1 MTLKNKMTFRY
12 FQVDGVNYA
21 CDKNGC
27 PAVKQ
32 RKKVRKGVYNE
43 VLVEEQ
49 YLLKVKRSNI
59 DIKSTEA
66 YKWLTELLGK
76 PVWNDTTAIG
86 RFFSLI
92 FNIEMPREAYRRANT
107 TLYWFNEHWNTIV
120 AGLRK
125 HKVAAMHSKKGM
137 ISFTAPCVAPPVI
150 IVCPMKINI
159 I

>member
-1 MTLKNKMTFRY
+1 MTFTC

-27 PAVKQ
+27 PLVKR
-32 RKKVRKGVYNE
+32 RKSVRKGVYNE
-43 VLVEEQ
+43 ALVEEQ
-49 YLLKVKRSNI
+49 YLMQVKRSNI

-66 YKWLTELLGK
+66 YKWLTGLLGK

-107 TLYWFNEHWNTIV
+107 TLYWFNEHWNTIKE
-120 AGLRK
+120 ALRR
-125 HKVAAMHSKKGM
+125 HKVAALHSKKGT
-137 ISFTAPCVAPPVI
+137 ISFTPPCTLPPVI
-150 IVCPMKINI
+150 IVRPLI
-159 I
+159 ITIK